1 MKRLAG
7 APIPNQILV
16 VAVALN
22 AAECSTLTH
31 TLNGGSAGGAAG

>member
-1 MKRLAG
+1 M
-7 APIPNQILV
+7 PNHMLI

-31 TLNGGSAGGAAG
+31 SLNGGSAGGAAG